1 MLRLKGVTRR
11 DAPLHKGSLSEYTMI
26 PISARF
32 QDALA
37 YAVSLHAAQTRK
49 ISGVPYVAHLLSV
62 SALAMEHGA
71 DEDEA
76 IAALLHDAVED
87 QGGAP
92 TLEEIRQRFGERV
105 AKIVD
110 GCTDAYEIPKPPWRA
125 RKEAY
130 LRHLQDEADSSM
142 RLVSAADK
150 LHNARTI
157 LSDLLAEGN
166 QVFERFKGGKQG
178 TLWYYRELVHVFKE
192 RGPQR
197 LAQELERVVS
207 EIEQLSQ
214 A

>member
-157 LSDLLAEGN
+157 LSDLLAEGS